1 MTRPNFNQHR
11 PLMHLAAL
19 GMGAS
24 LLITVSAHAVEEKTA
39 FILDFDRAIST
50 AQQNDLWLVGNKH
63 QQDAI
68 DYQSIAAGTLPDPK
82 VSINIA
88 NLPVDTFNF
97 GQEGMTQLKVGVS
110 QMFPRGDSLAI
121 KQQQLQIVSSQY
133 PFLRQNRQAQ
143 VALTAG
149 NLWLDL
155 YKAQESI
162 ALIERNRNLF
172 EQLSDVAQASYSS
185 ALGKARQH
193 DIVRAELEVTRL
205 DERLNVLAQ
214 QADMFKERLFE
225 WTNISYS
232 QNENNNSAQYFSQIN
247 SNFVLPNQ
255 LPNVELKNSEVYVAD
270 TQISSQSLYEYFTF
284 HPSIQAIERNILAN
298 DKGVELTKQSYKPQW
313 GLNAG
318 YGYRGDDPMGN
329 ERADLF
335 SIGVSFD
342 VPLFTSNKQD
352 KQVQAA
358 VSKMEAVKTSKI
370 LALRQMFAQF
380 GTAKSRLHRLSE
392 RQYRYQQTLLPQMK
406 DQADASLSAYTND
419 DGDFAEVVR
428 SLIAELN
435 TQLDSLNIDVEIQ
448 KTKIQLNY
456 FMTHSEKHNSNK
468 KFVLAGRGE

>member
-1 MTRPNFNQHR
+1 MTRSSLNQHR
-11 PLMHLAAL
+11 SLMHLAAL
-19 GMGAS
+19 GVGAS
-24 LLITVSAHAVEEKTA
+24 LLITISAHAVEEKTPLV
-39 FILDFDRAIST
+39 LDFDRAINA
-50 AQQNDLWLVGNKH
+50 AQQNDLWLVRNKH

-110 QMFPRGDSLAI
+110 QMIPRGDSLAI

-232 QNENNNSAQYFSQIN
+232 QNNNSAQYFSQAN

-255 LPNVELKNSEVYVAD
+255 LPSVELKNSELYVAD
-270 TQISSQSLYEYFTF
+270 TQISSQSLYEYFIF

-298 DKGVELTKQSYKPQW
+298 DKGVELAKQSYKPQW

-318 YGYRGDDPMGN
+318 YGYRGDDPMGI

-358 VSKMEAVKTSKI
+358 ISKMEAVKTSKL

-380 GTAKSRLHRLSE
+380 GTAKSRLHRLSQ
-392 RQYRYQQTLLPQMK
+392 RQYRYQQALLPQVK
-406 DQADASLSAYTND
+406 DQAEASLSAYTND

-428 SLIAELN
+428 ALIAELN

-448 KTKIQLNY
+448 KTKIRLNY
-456 FMTHSEKHNSNK
+456 LMTHTKIHNSNK